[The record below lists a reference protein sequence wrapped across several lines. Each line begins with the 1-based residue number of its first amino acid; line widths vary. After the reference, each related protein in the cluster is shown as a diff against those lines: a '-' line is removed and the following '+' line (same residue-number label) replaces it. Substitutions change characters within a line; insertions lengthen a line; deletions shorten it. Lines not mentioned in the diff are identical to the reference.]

1 MKRLFTTAILAL
13 AFGLAAFAQGL
24 PKTEFQIIGFGGK
37 SGISY
42 TVDRNNFD
50 PSAGHNYDFKSCDL
64 SKPLD
69 LPWGYGGGIG
79 FVWNFA
85 PHWGLVTGVEGSFY
99 KGQVSVGPDD
109 ILMTAKWA
117 AYDPNN
123 DPTGMIGNA
132 YEDISGVGFNDFQ
145 ETQEVWMVQVP
156 LMFQFNT
163 ALNARQGIH
172 WYLAAGAKFAYGVKA
187 TYSSKSS
194 FAYAYY
200 CDSWGTGIT
209 NDPINAAV
217 GEPINYRM
225 GDADFSG
232 HDIKDKKLDIRQFN
246 GFASLETGLRWKLG
260 ESFGLYT
267 GIYCDYGLLS
277 LAKKPTRKLIED
289 GDCELTL
296 PTPTAGSELIVNNAA
311 SILNSKQPDYAY
323 IGTGGLYGFGQGAL
337 CFDTND
343 KAAVKGAV
351 RPFSV
356 GLKVRLSFGRHS
368 PKPLPVVAPVKPDTV
383 TVEKIVYLKDT
394 VTVKETVT
402 DTVTVE
408 KTVTVKDTVTVEKVV
423 RDTVV
428 IIKEVPVEIQK
439 VMKDLSNA
447 LFKFGSFNLGETEKG
462 YLDTVADWIKSEPE
476 INVEIGG
483 HTDDVG
489 SDDYNQKLSE
499 KRAKAVYDYIISQ
512 GVEASRLSYKGYGES
527 EPIATNKTESGRQ
540 RNRRVELKI
549 LQ

>member
-1 MKRLFTTAILAL
+1 MKKLCFSIAMSL
-13 AFGLAAFAQGL
+13 AFVLGAAAQGL

-37 SGISY
+37 SGVMYS
-42 TVDRNNFD
+42 VDGLNFQIQPQD
-50 PSAGHNYDFKSCDL
+50 ATKDIKSSIGL
-64 SKPLD
+64 
-69 LPWGYGGGIG
+69 GGGAGIG
-79 FVWNFA
+79 MNINFA
-85 PHWGLVTGVEGSFY
+85 PHWGILFGVEAALYQAEFKSDYLAFGYVY
-99 KGQVSVGPDD
+99 KDGNYFLG
-109 ILMTAKWA
+109 A
-117 AYDPNN
+117 AEYIDRVVFNN
-123 DPTGMIGNA
+123 
-132 YEDISGVGFNDFQ
+132 FK
-145 ETQEVWMVQVP
+145 ETQKILSAQIP
-156 LMFQFNT
+156 LMLQFNV
-163 ALNARQGIH
+163 ALNQPQSVH
-172 WYLAAGAKFAYGVKA
+172 WYIAAGAKLALNLKGSYDTQLTAWRYQADAIRPQLYDEQF
-187 TYSSKSS
+187 TYYDQYDYSR
-194 FAYAYY
+194 
-200 CDSWGTGIT
+200 
-209 NDPINAAV
+209 DPVALNWKDRKLKVDLINA
-217 GEPINYRM
+217 
-225 GDADFSG
+225 
-232 HDIKDKKLDIRQFN
+232 L
-246 GFASLETGLRWKLG
+246 ASVETGFRFKLG
-260 ESFGLYT
+260 ESAGLYL
-267 GIYCDYGLLS
+267 GAYLDYGLMRV
-277 LAKKPTRKLIED
+277 AKAEKHKVLKSNVDANTYNSYE
-289 GDCELTL
+289 
-296 PTPTAGSELIVNNAA
+296 AA
-311 SILNSKQPDYAY
+311 RPAVGFTVKDEGLCSILNSQSSDYVLFVPRPDPDPNMHGPSLNYRNNSKPLAE
-323 IGTGGLYGFGQGAL
+323 GANL
-337 CFDTND
+337 VS
-343 KAAVKGAV
+343 AGV
-351 RPFSV
+351 R
-356 GLKVRLSFGRHS
+356 VRLSFGRHS

-527 EPIATNKTESGRQ
+527 EPIATNKTEAGRQ